1 MARKRMFD
9 LDVINQDSFYDL
21 PMEAKAIYFLLGMEA
36 DDEGFIN
43 PKKILRLYGGN
54 EDSVKILILKNY
66 IIPFKSGVVVITDW
80 KRNNYLQ
87 KDRIKPTIYNE
98 EKELLIYNEISEK
111 YELFN
116 KCLTN
121 VNIEERRIEE
131 NRGEENRIEENR
143 YIVEQKHDVA
153 KQIIDYLNLKTNKKF
168 KYTKNNISK
177 IETRLKDFN
186 EEDFKIVIDKK
197 CSEWLKDNKMNC
209 YLRPET
215 LFGNKFESYLNQKVN
230 KTLKDISLDE
240 IEEAIKCQR

>member
-87 KDRIKPTIYNE
+87 KDRIKPTLYNE

-121 VNIEERRIEE
+121 VNIEEKRIEE
-131 NRGEENRIEENR
+131 NR
-143 YIVEQKHDVA
+143 IVEIYNEKCTKLPQCLKITEKRA
-153 KQIIDYLNLKTNKKF
+153 K
-168 KYTKNNISK
+168 
-177 IETRLKDFN
+177 
-186 EEDFKIVIDKK
+186 
-197 CSEWLKDNKMNC
+197 
-209 YLRPET
+209 
-215 LFGNKFESYLNQKVN
+215 
-230 KTLKDISLDE
+230 
-240 IEEAIKCQR
+240 AIKEFLKQYNQEQFEQVCIKANECNFLIGQNDRGWKADIDFLLRVDKATSILEGKYNTETKSGIGNLQKMYEREAEYEQKGNNEDIDMFSS

>member
-9 LDVINQDSFYDL
+9 LDIINQDSFYDL

-66 IIPFKSGVVVITDW
+66 IIPFKSGEVVITDW

-87 KDRIKPTIYNE
+87 KDRIKPTLYNE
-98 EKELLIYNEISEK
+98 EKKLLTYNEISEK

-131 NRGEENRIEENR
+131 NRIEENRIEENR

-230 KTLKDISLDE
+230 KTLKDISLEE